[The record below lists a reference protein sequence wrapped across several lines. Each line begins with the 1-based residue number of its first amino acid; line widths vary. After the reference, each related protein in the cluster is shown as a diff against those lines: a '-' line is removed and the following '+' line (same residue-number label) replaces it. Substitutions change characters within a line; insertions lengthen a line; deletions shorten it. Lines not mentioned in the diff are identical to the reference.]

1 MAQVVKNPPANAGDS
16 RDVGSSWVGK
26 IPWSRKWQP
35 LPVFLP
41 SKFHGW
47 EAWRTTVH
55 GVTQSRTWLSTAPPP
70 HTHMHIFL
78 SMGSKSASSHPQ
90 RLLPTR
96 LLCPCNFPDKNTG
109 GGFPFPT
116 PRNLSDPGVEPTP
129 LEFHAMAGDYVTTE
143 PPGKPLILSLY
154 YR

>member
-1 MAQVVKNPPANAGDS
+1 MQETQEMWVLPGSGKSPGVGNGNPFQYSCLANSMDGKPDGLQS
-16 RDVGSSWVGK
+16 MGSHRVAHDWA
-26 IPWSRKWQP
+26 PP
-35 LPVFLP
+35 
-41 SKFHGW
+41 
-47 EAWRTTVH
+47 
-55 GVTQSRTWLSTAPPP
+55 PPP